1 MLKTVQP
8 RHICNIGNSRC
19 RHSFHALTA
28 NSQYMEYTDNQTS
41 IVFWDAP
48 VTIRIDDYW
57 ISVKSTWLYY
67 CHIWKTVL
75 FHYLAI
81 ISIWMEEYWPV
92 IFTDFFSFGY
102 ILDCL
107 SIEQIIWLLK
117 KWKCSSRICNN
128 NDNDRSFRVLNYLYA
143 DGAFN
148 IETHNTRIAWMVA
161 HSQSWINCSS
171 YKHGFGSFFC
181 ISCNHLKL

>member
-1 MLKTVQP
+1 MNSNIWLNYLRFGVITQWEYYIPLVLQQEFHKHILIKDLSDVLKTVQP
-8 RHICNIGNSRC
+8 RHICNIGNSKC

-28 NSQYMEYTDNQTS
+28 NFQYMEYTDNQTS
-41 IVFWDAP
+41 IAFWDAP

-102 ILDCL
+102 ILDSL
-107 SIEQIIWLLK
+107 SIE
-117 KWKCSSRICNN
+117 
-128 NDNDRSFRVLNYLYA
+128 
-143 DGAFN
+143 
-148 IETHNTRIAWMVA
+148 
-161 HSQSWINCSS
+161 
-171 YKHGFGSFFC
+171 
-181 ISCNHLKL
+181 